1 MAAVPPGALVRSV
14 GDMWD
19 VSTYAAGLA
28 ALIVL
33 VTLVW
38 IVSLALRNASIIDP
52 FWPLLFLVAV
62 VVYATFSD
70 QPAGGRRFLII
81 ALVAVWAMRLAG
93 YLFWRAWGEE
103 EDYRYQA
110 MRAKAGDS
118 FPVRSLL
125 TVFWLQ
131 GVLAWIV
138 SLPLLAAVDGSRPL
152 DGRTGW
158 GSQSSLSD
166 GCSRPGVTG
175 NSRSS
180 RRIQRT
186 RVGSWDRGLWA
197 YTRHPNYFGNFAMWW
212 GFYLVAL
219 SAGGWWSIIGPL
231 LMSFLLLR
239 VSGVAM
245 LEKTIGSRR
254 PGYDDYVRKTNA
266 FFPGPRSS

>member
-1 MAAVPPGALVRSV
+1 
-14 GDMWD
+14 MWD
-19 VSTYAAGLA
+19 ASTYAAGLA
-28 ALIVL
+28 ALIAV

-38 IVSLALRNASIIDP
+38 IVSLVLRNASIIDP
-52 FWPLLFLVAV
+52 FWSLLFLVAA

-152 DGRTGW
+152 GWPDWLGLAVFAVGWVFEAGSDWQLARFKADPTNTGRV
-158 GSQSSLSD
+158 L
-166 GCSRPGVTG
+166 
-175 NSRSS
+175 
-180 RRIQRT
+180 
-186 RVGSWDRGLWA
+186 DRGLWA

-219 SAGGWWSIIGPL
+219 SAGGWWSIVGPL

-245 LEKTIGSRR
+245 LEKTIVNRR
-254 PGYDDYVRKTNA
+254 PGYDEYVRTTNA
-266 FFPGPRSS
+266 FFPGPRRS